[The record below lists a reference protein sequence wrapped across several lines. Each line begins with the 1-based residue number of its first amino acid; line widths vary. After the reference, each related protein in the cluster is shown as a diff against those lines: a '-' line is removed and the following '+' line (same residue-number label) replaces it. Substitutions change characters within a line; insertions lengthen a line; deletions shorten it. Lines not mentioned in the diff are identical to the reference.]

1 MKPTLIVEY
10 SRSRTLKH
18 PARLL
23 LGILTVLVTLTVG
36 PAGPVSAQVLD
47 EQPQQQQPQSGLG
60 DELYPPTGYTTDV
73 ANGIVPIGNYDI
85 GCSNGGFIGDVGCV
99 IFGNLTNLLFSVGAI
114 FVAAAVWVLEAA
126 TGSALEEAL
135 TGTATTI
142 ADLLDTQ
149 ILGPMRIAHL
159 GLVVSALYMGWQ
171 FLRGRV
177 GLGAGEYAIT
187 LFVLAVLIH
196 VSTGPGFGA
205 AVTVITQTAA
215 GISTEIVSLTADT
228 DKDGDVTGQIGAA
241 LLAGFVR
248 DPYDIINWGR
258 PLTGTECEAAR
269 NQALRTGPH
278 GFDDSPRQLMQTAGC
293 NAEAEFNRAATVG
306 RLVGALLYLV
316 VAVAALI
323 LLLVTALTL
332 VVAKGMALFL
342 IALLPIALY
351 AGLFPGT
358 GRALLWHWVSALV
371 RVVALVIAMGVFLAL
386 LIAGLTGLLA
396 LELGM
401 WERFLL
407 VVFFMAI
414 MWVGRSRLVELS
426 NRFADSTLSR
436 LEGAGIGGSHGA
448 TWIRPY
454 QSGGLTG
461 LGVAHSIKE
470 ATAAIPRQPRIHGQT
485 PTAAAVATWR
495 KARKVSA

>member
-1 MKPTLIVEY
+1 MRPASVMSY
-10 SRSRTLKH
+10 RWSRTVNH

-23 LGILTVLVTLTVG
+23 VGILTVLVTLTVG
-36 PAGPVSAQVLD
+36 PAAPVAAQVVD
-47 EQPQQQQPQSGLG
+47 EQPQQQPQPGLG
-60 DELYPPTGYTTDV
+60 DELYPPTGYPTDV
-73 ANGIVPIGNYDI
+73 DNGIVPIGNYDI
-85 GCSNGGFIGDVGCV
+85 GCSNGGFIGDAGCV
-99 IFGNLTNLLFSVGAI
+99 IFGSLTSFLFSLGAG

-126 TGSALEEAL
+126 TGSSLEDAL

-149 ILGPMRIAHL
+149 ILGPISIAQL

-187 LFVLAVLIH
+187 LVVLAVLIH
-196 VSTGPGFGA
+196 VSSGPGFGA
-205 AVTVITQTAA
+205 AVTATTKTAA
-215 GISTEIVSLTADT
+215 GISTEIVLLTADT
-228 DKDGDVTGQIGAA
+228 DRHGDVTGQVGAA

-248 DPYDIINWGR
+248 DPYDVINWGR
-258 PLTGTECEAAR
+258 PLTGTECAAAR
-269 NQALRTGPH
+269 NQALQTGPH

-293 NAEAEFNRAATVG
+293 TAEAEFNRNATVG
-306 RLVGALLYLV
+306 RLVGALLYFV

-323 LLLVTALTL
+323 LLLVTALTI

-342 IALLPIALY
+342 IALLPVALY
-351 AGLFPGT
+351 AGLFPGG
-358 GRALLWHWVSALV
+358 GRTLLWHWVSALV
-371 RVVALVIAMGVFLAL
+371 RVVALVVAMGVFLAL

-414 MWVGRSRLVELS
+414 MWVGRNRLVDIS

-436 LEGAGIGGSHGA
+436 LEGASIGGSHGA

-454 QSGGLTG
+454 QTGGLTG

-470 ATAAIPRQPRIHGQT
+470 STADIPRQPRIHGQT
-485 PTAAAVATWR
+485 PAAAAVATWR
-495 KARKVSA
+495 KVRKVSA